1 MAGKSSTPD
10 FEKSL
15 KALET
20 VVERLENDDLPL
32 DKAVKEWEKGIKL
45 RETCEK
51 ILASAEQKVEVLM
64 QAEDDTLDEDE
75 DPFDGDT

>member
-51 ILASAEQKVEVLM
+51 ILTSAEQKVEVLM
-64 QAEDDTLDEDE
+64 QADDEFDEDE